1 VRHFG
6 KACENCAA
14 WEPLKP
20 TRVGPVPVG
29 RCRSL
34 PPSSTTH
41 WPVTSPSDWCM
52 RFEPELRERATLATA
67 GREES

>member
-1 VRHFG
+1 MKHHA
-6 KACENCAA
+6 KSCEGCAA

-41 WPVTSPSDWCM
+41 WLVTSPSDWCM
-52 RFEPELRERATLATA
+52 RYEPELRERATLATA